1 MTIISTARSTRQC
14 FALSRACLREGGM
27 AVKKTL
33 CLLLALACVTPV
45 RALAAQPEIS
55 AQAYIVTDAESGRVL
70 YGRNTDEHMLI
81 ASVTKL
87 VTALVVAERCEL
99 TEKVTVPREA
109 ANVEGSSM
117 YLKEGEQLTVLE
129 LLYGMLLE
137 SGNDAAAALAYHV
150 SGSIEGFAELMNEKA
165 KQLGANDSSFKNP
178 HGLDAPDHYS
188 CARDM
193 AIIAAEVLKNKTLA
207 DICATLSASAG
218 GRTLTNHNKLL
229 TLYPGVTGLKTG
241 YTKNAGRTLV
251 SCAEKNGLRLIC
263 VTLNAPDDWNDHAA
277 LYDRAFSE
285 FTRAAVCAAGE
296 KCASVPVLSGTV
308 EAAGVCALQS
318 CGVTVAAG
326 EKVEVE
332 CSLPDF
338 VYAPV
343 KKGEMAGEY
352 RVKLNGENVCTVP
365 LVFAQDVP
373 LDESVKLTFWEKL
386 KRAWYISNKI
396 SARYGIYAVYG

>member
-1 MTIISTARSTRQC
+1 
-14 FALSRACLREGGM
+14 L
-27 AVKKTL
+27 KKVL
-33 CLLLALACVTPV
+33 CVLLAAAICLPAG
-45 RALAAQPEIS
+45 ALAAQPEVS

-70 YGRNTDEHMLI
+70 CGRNTGEKMLI
-81 ASVTKL
+81 ASLTKL
-87 VTALVVAERCEL
+87 VTALVVADRCEL
-99 TEKVTVPREA
+99 TETVKVPREA
-109 ANVEGSSM
+109 VNVEGSSL
-117 YLKEGEQLTVLE
+117 YLREGEELTVRE

-150 SGSIEGFAELMNEKA
+150 AGSIEGFAALMNEKA
-165 KQLGANDSSFKNP
+165 SQLGADNSSFKNP

-193 AIIAAEVLKNKTLA
+193 AIIAAEFMKNKTLA
-207 DICATLSASAG
+207 DICATLSASAA

-229 TLYPGVTGLKTG
+229 TLYPGAIGLKTG
-241 YTKNAGRTLV
+241 YTKSAGRTLV

-263 VTLNAPDDWNDHAA
+263 VTLNAPDDWNDHIA
-277 LYDRAFSE
+277 LYEQAFSE
-285 FTRAAVCAAGE
+285 YKRLAVCAAGE
-296 KCASVPVLSGTV
+296 KCASVPVISGCS

-318 CGVTVAAG
+318 FGITAAEG
-326 EKVEVE
+326 EKIEVE

-343 KKGEMAGEY
+343 KKGEQAGEY
-352 RVKLNGENVCTVP
+352 RVKLNGETVYTVP

-373 LDESVKLTFWEKL
+373 LDESTRLTFWEKL